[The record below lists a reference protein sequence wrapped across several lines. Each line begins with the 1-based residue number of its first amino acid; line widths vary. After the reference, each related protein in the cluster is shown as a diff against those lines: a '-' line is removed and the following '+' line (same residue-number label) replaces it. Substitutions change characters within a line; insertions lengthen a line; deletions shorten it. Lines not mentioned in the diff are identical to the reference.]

1 MIENESKKRRN
12 HNMNFEKLF
21 SPIRVGSLM
30 LRNRIIFPPISTNL
44 ASVSGEVTDK
54 LIYHYSRRAKG
65 GAALITLENACI
77 DYPATMEGATQPR
90 FDDEKFV
97 PGLSHVVEEI
107 HKYGALA
114 FVELTH
120 QGLFASHL
128 PAIAPSDVPL
138 RPDKAHPHVLSKK
151 EIEEVAEKFAQ
162 AALIAKK
169 AGFDGVEIEAA
180 HGLLVNEFL
189 SPIAN
194 KRTDEYGGNVE
205 NRTRFAKLIIDRIKA
220 LCGENYT
227 VTARL
232 GVIDYVEGGITPEKD
247 GLEITKKF
255 EEYGYAA
262 VHADIG
268 FGNKEKRLEP
278 MAYPQAWRSN
288 LAKILK
294 DGGVKVPIIAVGMIR
309 EPEVAEELI
318 EDGTADIV
326 ALGRTLIADPDWP
339 VKAMYGKEKSIK
351 KCVGC
356 SECIVSRHAA
366 GTAIRCGV
374 NPNVG
379 KDRDY
384 EILVPTQRPKKIV
397 VVGGGPAGLEAAR
410 VATLKGHKVVLF
422 EKEDEIGGAIRLA
435 AVPPGKD
442 KMRWLIEYYEYE
454 LRELNV
460 DVRTST
466 LADKETI
473 MNENPDEVILAV
485 GADPLVPPVKGID
498 GPNVLLY
505 PEVLDGKRF
514 NGEKIIVGGGGLVG
528 CETALYLAQQGNDV
542 TIVEMLPD
550 VAIGME
556 PISKNYLLREL
567 KENNVK
573 VLTSSK
579 IKELTDTT
587 VRFEKGGKVE
597 ELTFDKFIV
606 AFGGRPRKFEPLPV
620 PTHVVGDAVR
630 VAKLVEAVRDGYAA
644 GIEI

>member
-1 MIENESKKRRN
+1 MK
-12 HNMNFEKLF
+12 FEKLF
-21 SPIRVGSLM
+21 SPIRVGSLT
-30 LRNRIIFPPISTNL
+30 LRNRIIFPPISANL

-54 LIYHYSRRAKG
+54 LIYHYARRAKG

-90 FDDEKFV
+90 FDDKTFV
-97 PGLSHVVEEI
+97 PALSHLTEEI

-128 PAIAPSDVPL
+128 PALAPSDVSL
-138 RPDKAHPHVLSKK
+138 RPDGVHPHVLTKE
-151 EIEEVAEKFAQ
+151 EIEEVADKFAR

-189 SPIAN
+189 SPLAN
-194 KRTDEYGGNVE
+194 KREDEYGGSVE
-205 NRTRFAKLIIDRIKA
+205 NRTRFAKLIIDKIKE
-220 LCGENYT
+220 LCGPTYT

-232 GVIDYVEGGITPEKD
+232 GVIDYIDGGITPEKD
-247 GLEITKKF
+247 GVEIAKKF

-262 VHADIG
+262 LHADVG

-294 DGGVKVPIIAVGMIR
+294 DGGVNIPVVAVGMIR
-309 EPEVAEELI
+309 EPEVAEKLI
-318 EDGTADIV
+318 EDDTADIV

-379 KDRDY
+379 KNRDY
-384 EILVPTQRPKKIV
+384 EVIVPAAKPKKVV

-410 VATLKGHKVVLF
+410 ISALKGHKVVLF
-422 EKEDEIGGAIRLA
+422 EKEDGIGGAIRLA
-435 AVPPGKD
+435 AIPPGKD
-442 KMRWLIEYYEYE
+442 KLRWLIEYYEHE
-454 LRELNV
+454 LKELNV

-466 LADKETI
+466 FADKDLVMAE
-473 MNENPDEVILAV
+473 EPAEVILAL
-485 GADPLVPPVKGID
+485 GADPLVPPIKGID
-498 GPNVLLY
+498 GPNVFTY
-505 PEVLDGKRF
+505 PQVLDGKSFF
-514 NGEKIIVGGGGLVG
+514 NEKIVVGGGGLVG
-528 CETALYLAQQGNDV
+528 CETALHLAKKGNDV
-542 TIVEMLPD
+542 TIVEMLND

-556 PISKNYLLREL
+556 PISRNYLLNEL
-567 KENNVK
+567 KESDVK
-573 VLTSSK
+573 ILTSAK
-579 IKELTDTT
+579 IKELKDNA
-587 VRFEKGGKVE
+587 VVFEKDGNLE
-597 ELTFDKFIV
+597 EMPFDEFIV
-606 AFGGRPRKFEPLPV
+606 AFGGKPRKFPDLPV
-620 PTHVVGDAVR
+620 PVRVVGDAVR

>member
-1 MIENESKKRRN
+1 MK
-12 HNMNFEKLF
+12 FEKLF
-21 SPIRVGSLM
+21 SPIRVGSLT

-54 LIYHYSRRAKG
+54 LIYHYARRAKG

-90 FDDEKFV
+90 FDDKRFV
-97 PGLSHVVEEI
+97 PGLSHLVEEI

-138 RPDKAHPHVLSKK
+138 RLDGKHPHVLNKE
-151 EIEEVAEKFAQ
+151 EIEKVADKFAQ

-189 SPIAN
+189 SPVAN
-194 KRTDEYGGNVE
+194 KRTDEYGGSVE
-205 NRTRFAKLIIDRIKA
+205 NRTRFAKLIIDKIKA
-220 LCGENYT
+220 LCGSNYT

-232 GVIDYVEGGITPEKD
+232 GVIDYVDGGITPEKD
-247 GLEITKKF
+247 GVEIAKKF

-262 VHADIG
+262 LHADVG

-288 LAKILK
+288 FAKILK
-294 DGGVKVPIIAVGMIR
+294 DNGVKIPVIAVGMIR
-309 EPEVAEELI
+309 EPEVAEELL
-318 EDGTADIV
+318 ENGTADIV

-339 VKAMYGKEKSIK
+339 VKAMYGKEKSIR
-351 KCVGC
+351 KCIGC

-379 KDRDY
+379 KERDY
-384 EILVPTQRPKKIV
+384 EIVVPAAKQKKVV

-410 VATLKGHKVVLF
+410 VAALKGHKVVLF
-422 EKEDEIGGAIRLA
+422 EKEKSLGGAIRWA

-442 KMRWLIEYYEYE
+442 KMRWLIEYYENE
-454 LRELNV
+454 LKELNV
-460 DVRTST
+460 EVKTST
-466 LADKETI
+466 YADEKNV
-473 MNENPDEVILAV
+473 MSENPDEVILAI
-485 GADPLVPPVKGID
+485 GSDPLVPPVKGID

-505 PEVLDGKRF
+505 PVVLEGKKVE
-514 NGEKIIVGGGGLVG
+514 GKKVVVGGGGLVG
-528 CETALYLAQQGNDV
+528 CETALYLAEQGHDV

-550 VAIGME
+550 IAIGME
-556 PISKNYLLREL
+556 PISRNYLLNEL
-567 KENNVK
+567 KEHKVE

-579 IKELTDTT
+579 IKELTDNS
-587 VRFEKGGKVE
+587 VKFEKDGKIE
-597 ELTFDKFIV
+597 EIPFDNFVV
-606 AFGGRPRKFEPLPV
+606 AFGGKPRTFEKLPV
-620 PTHVVGDAVR
+620 PIRVVGDAVR

-644 GIEI
+644 GIEA

>member
-1 MIENESKKRRN
+1 MK
-12 HNMNFEKLF
+12 FEKLF
-21 SPIRVGSLM
+21 SPIRVGSLT

-54 LIYHYSRRAKG
+54 LIYHYARRAKG

-90 FDDEKFV
+90 FDDKRFV
-97 PGLSHVVEEI
+97 PGLSHLVEEI

-138 RPDKAHPHVLSKK
+138 RLDGKHPHVLNKE
-151 EIEEVAEKFAQ
+151 EIEKVADKFAQ

-189 SPIAN
+189 SPVAN
-194 KRTDEYGGNVE
+194 KRTDEYGGSVE
-205 NRTRFAKLIIDRIKA
+205 NRTRFAKLIIDKIKA
-220 LCGENYT
+220 LCGSNYT

-232 GVIDYVEGGITPEKD
+232 GVIDYVDGGITPEKD
-247 GLEITKKF
+247 GVEIAKKF

-262 VHADIG
+262 LHADVG

-288 LAKILK
+288 FAKILK
-294 DGGVKVPIIAVGMIR
+294 DNGVKIPVIAVGMIR
-309 EPEVAEELI
+309 EPEVAEELL
-318 EDGTADIV
+318 ENGTADIV

-339 VKAMYGKEKSIK
+339 VKAMYGKEKSIR
-351 KCVGC
+351 KCIGC

-379 KDRDY
+379 KERDY
-384 EILVPTQRPKKIV
+384 EIVVPAAKQKKVV

-410 VATLKGHKVVLF
+410 VAALKGHKVVLF
-422 EKEDEIGGAIRLA
+422 EKEKSLGGAIRWA

-442 KMRWLIEYYEYE
+442 KMRWLIEYYENE
-454 LRELNV
+454 LKELNV
-460 DVRTST
+460 EVKTST
-466 LADKETI
+466 YADEKTV
-473 MNENPDEVILAV
+473 MSENPDEVILAI
-485 GADPLVPPVKGID
+485 GSDPLVPPVKGID

-505 PEVLDGKRF
+505 PVVLEGKKVE
-514 NGEKIIVGGGGLVG
+514 GKKVVVGGGGLVG
-528 CETALYLAQQGNDV
+528 CETALYLAEQGHDV

-550 VAIGME
+550 IAIGME
-556 PISKNYLLREL
+556 PISRNYLLNEL
-567 KENNVK
+567 KEHKVE

-579 IKELTDTT
+579 IKELTDNS
-587 VRFEKGGKVE
+587 VKFEKDGKIE
-597 ELTFDKFIV
+597 EIPFDNFVV
-606 AFGGRPRKFEPLPV
+606 AFGGKPRTFEKLPV
-620 PTHVVGDAVR
+620 PIRVVGDAVR

-644 GIEI
+644 GIEA

>member
-1 MIENESKKRRN
+1 MK
-12 HNMNFEKLF
+12 FEKLF
-21 SPIRVGSLM
+21 SPIRVGSLT

-54 LIYHYSRRAKG
+54 LIYHYARRAKG

-90 FDDEKFV
+90 FDDKRFV
-97 PGLSHVVEEI
+97 PGLSHLVEGI

-138 RPDKAHPHVLSKK
+138 RLDGKHPHVLNKE
-151 EIEEVAEKFAQ
+151 EIEKVADKFAQ

-189 SPIAN
+189 SPVAN
-194 KRTDEYGGNVE
+194 KRTDEYGGSVE
-205 NRTRFAKLIIDRIKA
+205 NRTRFAKLIIDKIKT
-220 LCGENYT
+220 LCGSNYT

-232 GVIDYVEGGITPEKD
+232 GVIDYVDGGITPEKD
-247 GLEITKKF
+247 GVEIAKKF

-262 VHADIG
+262 LHADVG

-288 LAKILK
+288 FAKILK
-294 DGGVKVPIIAVGMIR
+294 DNGVKIPVIAVGMIR
-309 EPEVAEELI
+309 EPEVAEELL
-318 EDGTADIV
+318 ENGTADIV

-339 VKAMYGKEKSIK
+339 VKAMYGKEKSIR
-351 KCVGC
+351 KCIGC

-379 KDRDY
+379 KERDY
-384 EILVPTQRPKKIV
+384 EIVVPAAKQKKVV

-410 VATLKGHKVVLF
+410 VAALKGHKVVLF
-422 EKEDEIGGAIRLA
+422 EKEKSLGGAIRWA

-442 KMRWLIEYYEYE
+442 KMRWLIEYYENE
-454 LRELNV
+454 LKELNV
-460 DVRTST
+460 EVKTST
-466 LADKETI
+466 YADEKTV
-473 MNENPDEVILAV
+473 MSENPDEVILAI
-485 GADPLVPPVKGID
+485 GSDPLVPPVKGID

-505 PEVLDGKRF
+505 PVVLEGKKVE
-514 NGEKIIVGGGGLVG
+514 GKKVVVGGGGLVG
-528 CETALYLAQQGNDV
+528 CETALYLAEQGHDV

-550 VAIGME
+550 IAIGME
-556 PISKNYLLREL
+556 PISRNYLLNEL
-567 KENNVK
+567 KEHKVE

-579 IKELTDTT
+579 IKELTDNS
-587 VRFEKGGKVE
+587 VKFEKDGKIE
-597 ELTFDKFIV
+597 EIPFDNFVV
-606 AFGGRPRKFEPLPV
+606 AFGGKPRTFEKLPV
-620 PTHVVGDAVR
+620 PIRVVGDAVR

-644 GIEI
+644 GIEA

>member
-1 MIENESKKRRN
+1 MK
-12 HNMNFEKLF
+12 FEKLF
-21 SPIRVGSLM
+21 SPIRVGSLT

-54 LIYHYSRRAKG
+54 LIYHYARRAKG

-90 FDDEKFV
+90 FDDKRFV
-97 PGLSHVVEEI
+97 PGLSHLVEEI

-138 RPDKAHPHVLSKK
+138 RPDGKHPHVLNKE
-151 EIEEVAEKFAQ
+151 EIEEVADKFAR

-189 SPIAN
+189 SPVAN
-194 KRTDEYGGNVE
+194 KRTDEYGGSVE
-205 NRTRFAKLIIDRIKA
+205 NRTRFAKLIIDKIKA
-220 LCGENYT
+220 LCGSNYT

-232 GVIDYVEGGITPEKD
+232 GVIDYVDGGVTPEKD
-247 GLEITKKF
+247 GVEIAKKF

-262 VHADIG
+262 LHADVG

-288 LAKILK
+288 FAKVLK
-294 DGGVKVPIIAVGMIR
+294 DNGVKIPVIAVGMIR
-309 EPEVAEELI
+309 EPEIAEELL
-318 EDGTADIV
+318 ENGTADIV

-339 VKAMYGKEKSIK
+339 VKAMYGKEKSIR
-351 KCVGC
+351 KCIGC

-379 KDRDY
+379 KERDY
-384 EILVPTQRPKKIV
+384 EIVVPATRQKKVV

-410 VATLKGHKVVLF
+410 AAALKGHKVVLF
-422 EKEDEIGGAIRLA
+422 EKEKSLGGAIRWA

-442 KMRWLIEYYEYE
+442 KMRWLIEYYENE
-454 LRELNV
+454 LKELNV
-460 DVRTST
+460 EVRTST
-466 LADKETI
+466 YADEKTV
-473 MNENPDEVILAV
+473 MSENPDEVILAI
-485 GADPLVPPVKGID
+485 GSDPLVPPVKGID
-498 GPNVLLY
+498 GPNVLPY
-505 PEVLDGKRF
+505 PIVLEGKKVE
-514 NGEKIIVGGGGLVG
+514 GKKIVVGGGGLVG
-528 CETALYLAQQGNDV
+528 CETALYLAEQGHDV

-550 VAIGME
+550 IAIGME
-556 PISKNYLLREL
+556 PISRNYLLNEL
-567 KENNVK
+567 KEHNVE

-579 IKELTDTT
+579 IKELTDNS
-587 VRFEKGGKVE
+587 VKFEKDGKIE
-597 ELTFDKFIV
+597 EIPFDNFVV
-606 AFGGRPRKFEPLPV
+606 AFGGKPRTFEKLPV
-620 PTHVVGDAVR
+620 PTRVVGDAVR

-644 GIEI
+644 GIEA